1 MKRVLKQS
9 TLTLLLNTGSVVCLI
24 LIAAMI
30 FSISV
35 SSGKVYQASQDRFD
49 LTYNANRFMN
59 GSSYLTNEVRAY
71 AATGDKE
78 HYDNYWNEINV
89 LKNRDI
95 GVKNLKKIGI
105 TQEEQAKIT
114 EMSDLSNQL
123 VPLEEAAMK
132 NVQNGKKDAAVNYV
146 YGDEYSDSIA
156 KINSIKS
163 EFLKMLDT
171 RASQNVQSLNR
182 RVDVLQ
188 IATIIISVFVAV
200 MQIFSYFIL
209 RKRIIRPIIQ
219 IENGMEQLSKGNLSA
234 EIGLE
239 PDTSEIGQLV
249 AAIERMKTTLTR
261 YINDISDKLTI
272 MADGDMT
279 SDIDLDYI
287 GDFKPIKASLVRIT
301 DSLSSALS
309 QINVSAAQV
318 SSSAG
323 QISSGAQA
331 LSQGSTEQASSIQ
344 DLADR
349 IHNISSG
356 IKETADKAR
365 EANLKTERAGQE
377 VGISNNH
384 MAEMTEAMKRINST
398 SNEIGKIIKAIE
410 DIAFQTNILALNAAV
425 EAARAGTAGKGFAV
439 VADEVRNL
447 AAKSSDAAQT
457 TTALIQECIDAI
469 QDGNNIADATARSLE
484 NVVGE
489 ALSVTEIVEQI
500 YRDSDIQAK
509 SMEEATEGVNQISA
523 VVQTNSATAEESAAA
538 SEELDSQAELLKGL
552 VDNFKLKA

>member
-9 TLTLLLNTGSVVCLI
+9 TLTLLLNTGSVICLI
-24 LIAAMI
+24 LIAAMV

-132 NVQNGKKDAAVNYV
+132 NVQKGKKDAAVNYV

-182 RVDVLQ
+182 RVDILQ
-188 IATIIISVFVAV
+188 IATIIIAVFVAV

-209 RKRIIRPIIQ
+209 RKRVIRPIIQ
-219 IENGMEQLSKGNLSA
+219 IENGMEELAAGNLSV
-234 EIGLE
+234 ELGLE

-261 YINDISDKLTI
+261 YINDISNKLTI
-272 MADGDMT
+272 IADGDMNT
-279 SDIDLDYI
+279 DIDLDYI

-365 EANLKTERAGQE
+365 EANQKTERAGQE
-377 VGISNNH
+377 VGISNGH
-384 MAEMTEAMKRINST
+384 MTEMTEAMKRINST

-457 TTALIQECIDAI
+457 TTSLIQECIDAI

-484 NVVGE
+484 NVVEE
-489 ALSVTEIVEQI
+489 ALAVTEIVEQI

-509 SMEEATEGVNQISA
+509 SMEEATEGINQITA